1 MLDDYNTFF
10 ENDNNKEQFALI
22 CCELLKS
29 TFINKMVVSSDG
41 GLILNEKYIF
51 IKSNQD
57 LFEDYFELS
66 GWQLNVNNSRGVV
79 YIKNIYGK
87 NKTRFRQNITIVALI
102 LRMLYDRKK
111 EEASGSDNVII
122 RVNDIIRELINAD
135 KINKKPADKEM
146 QEIIRIFENSNIIY
160 RIRKEENFLENV
172 YIIMP
177 SITIAV
183 SDERITAIH
192 KNMFGEDTDET
203 N

>member
-10 ENDNNKEQFALI
+10 ENDNNREQFALI

-57 LFEDYFELS
+57 LFEEYFELS
-66 GWQLNVNNSRGVV
+66 GWQLNINNSRGVA

-102 LRMLYDRKK
+102 LRIIYDRKK

-122 RVNDIIRELINAD
+122 RAKDIIRELINTD

-146 QEIIRIFENSNIIY
+146 QDILRILENSNIIC
-160 RIRKEENFLENV
+160 RIKKEENFLENV

-183 SDERITAIH
+183 SDERITEIH
-192 KNMFGEDTDET
+192 RNMFEEDTDET